1 VYETVSCEWSDGI
14 TTITLNRP
22 DRKNAFN
29 ARMLEECRL
38 AFEQAGRDPESR
50 VIVLTG
56 AGDYFSSGG
65 DVADM
70 GREISATDQKALL
83 WEKMQAIPRTVER
96 IDQPVIAM
104 MNGDA
109 IGGGLDVA
117 LMCDIRIAADH
128 VKMSEAYVRLGLVPG
143 DGGAYFMPRIV
154 GMSRALELLLTG
166 DFIDANEAARIGLI
180 SRAVPADRLR
190 EDVYALASRI
200 ASRPPLAVRLTKR
213 LAYQG
218 LRSDLS
224 GALDAASSHV
234 IVMQLSDDHKEA
246 VQAFRDKRKGVYKGR

>member
-1 VYETVSCEWSDGI
+1 MYQTIACERSDGI

-22 DRKNAFN
+22 ERKNAFN
-29 ARMLEECRL
+29 ALMLEECRL
-38 AFEQAGRDPESR
+38 AFEQAGGDPDSR

-56 AGDYFSSGG
+56 AGDFFSSGG
-65 DVADM
+65 DVSDM
-70 GREISATDQKALL
+70 GKEISATDQKSLL
-83 WEKMQAIPRTVER
+83 WDKMQAIPRAVER

-104 MNGDA
+104 INGDA

-128 VKMSEAYVRLGLVPG
+128 VKLSEAYVRLGLVPG
-143 DGGAYFMPRIV
+143 DGGAYFLPRIV

-166 DFIDANEAARIGLI
+166 DFIDAAEAARIGLV
-180 SRAVPADRLR
+180 SRAVPLERLR
-190 EDVYALASRI
+190 EDVYSLASRI

-213 LAYQG
+213 LAHQG
-218 LRSDLS
+218 VRSDLS

-234 IVMQLSDDHKEA
+234 IVMQMSEDHKEA
-246 VQAFRDKRKGVYKGR
+246 VQAFREKRKGVYKGR